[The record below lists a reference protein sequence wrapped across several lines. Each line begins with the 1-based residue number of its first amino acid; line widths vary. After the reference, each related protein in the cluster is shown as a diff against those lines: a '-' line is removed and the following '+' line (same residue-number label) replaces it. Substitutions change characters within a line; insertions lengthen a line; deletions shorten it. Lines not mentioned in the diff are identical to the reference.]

1 MLYGSLIRK
10 ETALKCLA
18 EAVNQGINYIDSAD
32 RYGIHDSE
40 LPPQDRTRAEAI
52 LGEFLKDYDRA
63 DLVIGTKV
71 WFQLRQDVNSGGLGR
86 KHLREGIRDSLKHL
100 QTDYVDIY
108 YCHRPDRE
116 TPLRETVTTMSDLID
131 DGLILYW
138 GTSWWPPTLVER
150 TIGIAKQLGAHPPH
164 VEQPPYTP
172 NFRYPETELF
182 EVARHHGL
190 GIAAFEALAGG
201 FWTGKYR
208 DGIPED
214 SRAAKTDFIT
224 EEAIEKHALT
234 MDRMIELA
242 DGLEI
247 GLNQLVLA
255 WVLRRP
261 EITTTIT
268 GASRP
273 EQIVS
278 NVGAS
283 GITLEKDVL
292 EEIEGIL
299 DNTPTSPFK

>member
-1 MLYGSLIRK
+1 MLYGSLISK
-10 ETALKCLA
+10 ETALECLA

-40 LPPQDRTRAEAI
+40 VPPEDRTRAEAI

-71 WFQLRQDVNSGGLGR
+71 WYQLRQDVNSGGLGR
-86 KHLREGIRDSLKHL
+86 KHLREGVRDSLKHL

-116 TPLRETVTTMSDLID
+116 TPLEETVKTMSNLVD

-150 TIGIAKQLGAHPPH
+150 AIGIAGQLGAHPPH
-164 VEQPPYTP
+164 VEQPPYGP
-172 NFRYPETELF
+172 SFRYPETELF
-182 EVARHHGL
+182 EVARYHGL

-208 DGIPED
+208 HGIPED
-214 SRAAKTDFIT
+214 SRATKADFVT
-224 EEAIEKHALT
+224 EEAIKKYGPTLDRLT
-234 MDRMIELA
+234 EVA
-242 DGLEI
+242 EGLEI

-255 WVLRRP
+255 WVLRRS

-268 GASRP
+268 GASNP
-273 EQIVS
+273 KQVVS
-278 NVGAS
+278 NVSAS
-283 GITLEKDVL
+283 GITLEKDVR
-292 EEIEGIL
+292 EEIEGVL
-299 DNTPTSPFK
+299 DSTPISPYK